1 VTDDSGSSH
10 EFTAHNVVVVSFQQ
24 ESSTYEALTDLKELR
39 AQDQFEVQAAAV
51 VLRDESGHLV
61 VKDQASDRRVT
72 GTATGGLLGLLI
84 GVLGGPLGVLLA
96 GATGVLVGSL
106 FDMEDEDDTE
116 SVLSEISR
124 AVGPG
129 QTALLAD
136 LIEQSP
142 ELLDTAMARLN
153 GSVLRLPVAQVEAE
167 IATAEEAQ
175 QEAKRQARK
184 LLRQQREAKQEA
196 AVHAKVEELKAKLH
210 RGAHATVS
218 GA

>member
-106 FDMEDEDDTE
+106 FDMEDETE

-153 GSVLRLPVAQVEAE
+153 GSVLRRPVAQVEAE